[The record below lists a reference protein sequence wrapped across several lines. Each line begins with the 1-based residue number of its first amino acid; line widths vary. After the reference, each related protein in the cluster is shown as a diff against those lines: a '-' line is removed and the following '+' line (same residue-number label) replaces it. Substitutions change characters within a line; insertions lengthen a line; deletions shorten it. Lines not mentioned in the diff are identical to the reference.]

1 MSKVS
6 NALLMLQYL
15 SNGRKYSV
23 NELASL
29 LEVTPRMIRSY
40 KDDLDKAGIYIDTI
54 RGPYGGYIL
63 KQRIDFNKEVFNS
76 NLNDNDLVKYNIL
89 NKAIKEKRKVK
100 IVYDSNRDKN
110 KVRIIEPSMMYLF
123 KDGWYCM
130 AFCELRNEMRQFSL
144 VNIKDIELLND
155 FYI

>member
-6 NALLMLQYL
+6 NALLMLEYL

-23 NELASL
+23 NELATL

-40 KDDLDKAGIYIDTI
+40 KDDLDKAGILIDTI

-63 KQRIDFNKEVFNS
+63 KQKIDINRERFNIDLK
-76 NLNDNDLVKYNIL
+76 DDDLVKYNIL

>member
-100 IVYDSNRDKN
+100 IVYDSSRDKN

-144 VNIKDIELLND
+144 VNMKDIELLND